1 MLQEEEDNPHIRSS
15 MKVLYCNPV
24 FFEYRLP
31 FYKELKRLFN
41 NNFYV
46 MYSPMRMRIC
56 GKENFANKVKEE
68 LGENALPLF
77 SDHVFDTYSK
87 GFDRMPDIERGK
99 RIPFTF
105 GLMRAIHKVKPNVL
119 ITEGYFQW
127 TPLVLLYG
135 TLFNVPVYMGYER
148 TLHTERNTRK
158 LKLLQRKFFNK
169 FLKGF
174 FVNGIETQRYIES
187 LGVSSEHIHI
197 GGMSADASFLRNG
210 IASMNA
216 DTRATFKNKYQV
228 SKNGLVFLF
237 VGQIVERKGI
247 KPLLAAWEQH
257 INSYPNDILLLVGNG
272 NQLEECRNEY
282 ANVTSIKLLGRVDYN
297 EIYKFY
303 AIADVFIN
311 PTIED
316 NWSLVIPEAMACGLP
331 VATSIY
337 NGCHIEL
344 VKKGE
349 NGITFDAFNQA
360 SLVHALDYF
369 HHQNLEEMGKRSIKL
384 EKEFDTEHCASRVYD
399 ALTKKG

>member
-1 MLQEEEDNPHIRSS
+1 

-31 FYKELKRLFN
+31 FYKELKRLFMGE
-41 NNFYV
+41 FYV

-56 GKENFANKVKEE
+56 GKEKFADRVKEE
-68 LGENALPLF
+68 LGENAIPLL

-105 GLMRAIHKVKPNVL
+105 GLMRAIRKIRPDVL

-135 TLFNVPVYMGYER
+135 LLFRVPVYMGYER
-148 TLHTERNTRK
+148 TLHTERNAGK
-158 LKLLQRKFFNK
+158 LKRIQRRFFNR
-169 FLKGF
+169 FLRGF
-174 FVNGIETQRYIES
+174 LVNGIETKRYVES
-187 LGVSSEHIHI
+187 LGVSPDYIHI
-197 GGMSADASFLRNG
+197 GGMSADASFLKNG
-210 IASMNA
+210 IASMSA
-216 DTRATFKNKYQV
+216 GERAAFRGEFQAGHG
-228 SKNGLVFLF
+228 GLIFLF

-247 KPLLAAWEQH
+247 KPLLNAWRKHVQTH
-257 INSYPNDILLLVGNG
+257 RDDVLLLVGDG
-272 NQLEECRNEY
+272 NLFKECRNEY
-282 ANVTSIKLLGRVDYN
+282 ADVSSIRLLGRVDYV
-297 EIYKFY
+297 EIYKYY

-337 NGCHIEL
+337 NGCHTEL
-344 VKKGE
+344 VKEGK
-349 NGITFDAFNQA
+349 NGTTFDTLD
-360 SLVHALDYF
+360 SVSIIRALDYF
-369 HHQNLEEMGKRSIKL
+369 HHQNLIEMGKYSIEL
-384 EKEFDTEHCASRVYD
+384 EKEFDTEHCAYRVYKV
-399 ALTKKG
+399 LTNPEE

>member
-1 MLQEEEDNPHIRSS
+1 

-31 FYKELKRLFN
+31 FYNELKRLFN

-56 GKENFANKVKEE
+56 GKEKFADKVKNE

-105 GLMRAIHKVKPNVL
+105 GLMRAIHKMKPDIL

-135 TLFNVPVYMGYER
+135 TLYHIPVYMGYER
-148 TLHTERNTRK
+148 TLHTERNTGK
-158 LKLLQRKFFNK
+158 LKLLQRKIFNNL
-169 FLKGF
+169 LKGF
-174 FVNGIETQRYIES
+174 LVNGIETQRYIES
-187 LGVSSEHIHI
+187 LGVASEHIHI

-210 IASMNA
+210 IASMNV
-216 DTRATFKNKYQV
+216 TERAAFKAKHQASNG
-228 SKNGLVFLF
+228 GLVFLF

-247 KPLLAAWEQH
+247 KPLLAAWKQH
-257 INSYPNDILLLVGNG
+257 INAHPNDILLLVGGG

-337 NGCHIEL
+337 NGCHAEL

-349 NGITFDAFNQA
+349 NGITFDTFDQA

-369 HHQNLEEMGKRSIKL
+369 HHQNLEDMGKKSIEL
-384 EKEFDTEHCASRVYD
+384 EKKFDTEHCAYRVYN

>member
-1 MLQEEEDNPHIRSS
+1 

-31 FYKELKRLFN
+31 FYKELLRLFRG
-41 NNFYV
+41 NFYV

-56 GKENFANKVKEE
+56 GKEAFADKVKEE

-105 GLMRAIHKVKPNVL
+105 GLMRAIHKVKPDVL

-135 TLFNVPVYMGYER
+135 ILFNVPVYMGYER
-148 TLHTERNTRK
+148 TLHTERNTGKIKKVQRK
-158 LKLLQRKFFNK
+158 LFNSFLQ
-169 FLKGF
+169 GF
-174 FVNGIETQRYIES
+174 FANGVETKQYIQS
-187 LGVSSEHIHI
+187 LGVPSNKIHI

-210 IASMNA
+210 IASMSANE
-216 DTRATFKNKYQV
+216 RQLFKNQFQD
-228 SKNGLVFLF
+228 SKDGLIFLF

-247 KPLLAAWEQH
+247 KPLLAAWKKHTCQY
-257 INSYPNDILLLVGNG
+257 SNDILLLVGSG
-272 NQLEECRNEY
+272 NQLEECKTKY
-282 ANVTSIKLLGRVDYN
+282 ANIKSIKLLGRMDYA
-297 EIYKFY
+297 EIYKYY

-331 VATSIY
+331 VTTSIY
-337 NGCHIEL
+337 NGCHTEL
-344 VKKGE
+344 VKEGK
-349 NGITFDAFNQA
+349 NGTTFDTFDQD
-360 SLVHALDYF
+360 SIIRALDYF
-369 HHQNLEEMGKRSIKL
+369 HHQNLAEMGKCSIEL
-384 EKEFDTEHCASRVYD
+384 EKEFDTEHCAYRVYK
-399 ALTKKG
+399 ALTNPEE

>member
-1 MLQEEEDNPHIRSS
+1 

-31 FYKELKRLFN
+31 FYNELKRLFN

-56 GKENFANKVKEE
+56 GKEKFADKVKNE

-105 GLMRAIHKVKPNVL
+105 GLMRAIHKVKPDIL

-135 TLFNVPVYMGYER
+135 TLYHIPVYMGYER
-148 TLHTERNTRK
+148 TLHTERNIGK
-158 LKLLQRKFFNK
+158 LKLLQRKIFNNL
-169 FLKGF
+169 LKGF
-174 FVNGIETQRYIES
+174 LVNGIETQRYIES
-187 LGVSSEHIHI
+187 LGVASEHIHI

-210 IASMNA
+210 IASMNV
-216 DTRATFKNKYQV
+216 TERAAFKVKHQASNG
-228 SKNGLVFLF
+228 GLVFLF

-247 KPLLAAWEQH
+247 KPLLAAWKQH
-257 INSYPNDILLLVGNG
+257 INAHPNDILLLVGGG

-337 NGCHIEL
+337 NGCHAEL

-349 NGITFDAFNQA
+349 NGITFDTFDQA

-369 HHQNLEEMGKRSIKL
+369 HHQNLEDMGKKSIEL
-384 EKEFDTEHCASRVYD
+384 EKKFDTEHCAYRVYN